1 MKDVSSTTFG
11 LLIAFL
17 LPGFVGLYG
26 LTYWSPGVSRLFD
39 SFLTAQ
45 SSAGFFLLVTLAAL
59 VLGLQATLLRWLLF
73 ERWLCRNNRLQ
84 PGDSAELSDDAKLAA
99 FRAAVDEHYRYHQ
112 FWGGMSLVLPPVYI
126 GWVKT
131 AWSTLGCSFLG
142 LSFLVFLGFESLNF
156 FAAVS
161 SYQSFMGRARR
172 ILRGT

>member
-26 LTYWSPGVSRLFD
+26 LTYWSRGVSRLFD

-73 ERWLCRNNRLQ
+73 ERWLCRKNR
-84 PGDSAELSDDAKLAA
+84 DD
-99 FRAAVDEHYRYHQ
+99 
-112 FWGGMSLVLPPVYI
+112 
-126 GWVKT
+126 
-131 AWSTLGCSFLG
+131 
-142 LSFLVFLGFESLNF
+142 
-156 FAAVS
+156 
-161 SYQSFMGRARR
+161 
-172 ILRGT
+172 